1 MMSKR
6 KHLVF
11 LVAVS
16 LLPTIRLSS
25 QQALDL
31 RGALQY
37 AAEHHAQVRKGAV
50 DIQIAEQLIR
60 ESLSTGLPQVNANAS
75 IANNLSIRTSFVPAE
90 FFGGQPG
97 EFAQVQF
104 GTNWNAS
111 SGIQLDQLAFS
122 KTWFLG
128 LRASRELTR
137 FYALLHERQL
147 ETVLYEVAKLYYQIQ
162 YSRNQR
168 ALITA
173 NLSQLKGMVTLME
186 RQVSAG
192 FAKQL
197 DLDRLQVQFA
207 NLEMEL
213 TNLDLQL
220 EQAEQALKFSM
231 QMPLDT
237 EITLT
242 DTLGPEPLPFVEQLV
257 SQPGWSASTQ
267 LRILQKQQQL
277 NELDEL
283 RWKANYF
290 PTLSFFA
297 SYTYEWQANNLSEF
311 TSGRNWTD
319 FSQVGLRLQV
329 PLFDG
334 MYKDSKL
341 QAARLNARKT
351 DLDYSLA
358 ALGAELQHQSAI
370 TAIRRSRNSRL
381 SAEKNRGLAERVY
394 RVAQSR
400 YVEGLASVTELLDAE
415 NSLRQA
421 QANQLSVLA
430 QTKLA
435 EIDLINANGMISK
448 LME

>member
-1 MMSKR
+1 MRKR
-6 KHLVF
+6 KNLAF
-11 LVAVS
+11 LAAIL
-16 LLPTIRLSS
+16 LLPTVRSAS
-25 QQALDL
+25 QTALDL

-37 AAEHHAQVRKGAV
+37 AAEHHAQIRKGAT
-50 DIQIAEQLIR
+50 DILIAEQLIR
-60 ESLSTGLPQVNANAS
+60 ESLSTGLPQVNANAN

-97 EFAQVQF
+97 EFARVQF

-137 FYALLHERQL
+137 FYSLLYDQQVED
-147 ETVLYEVAKLYYQIQ
+147 VLYEVAKLYYQIQ

-168 ALITA
+168 SLITA
-173 NLSQLKGMVTLME
+173 NLAQLKGMVTLME
-186 RQVSAG
+186 RQYEAG
-192 FAKQL
+192 FARQL
-197 DLDRLQVQFA
+197 DLDRLNVQYA

-213 TNLDLQL
+213 ANLDLQL
-220 EQAEQALKFSM
+220 EQAEQALKFSI

-237 EITLT
+237 DISLV
-242 DTLGPEPLPFVEQLV
+242 DTLDPAPLPLTEQLTA
-257 SQPGWSASTQ
+257 QPVWTSAPQ

-297 SYTYEWQANNLSEF
+297 SYTYEWQANNLNDF

-329 PLFDG
+329 PIFDG

-341 QAARLNARKT
+341 QTARLNSRKT

-358 ALGAELQHQSAI
+358 LLGTELRHQSAR
-370 TAIRRSRNSRL
+370 TAIQRSRNNLL
-381 SAEKNRGLAERVY
+381 SAEKTLRLAERVY
-394 RVAQSR
+394 QVAQSR
-400 YVEGLASVTELLDAE
+400 YREGLAPVTELLDAE
-415 NSLRQA
+415 SVLRQS
-421 QANQLSVLA
+421 QTNQLSALA
-430 QTKLA
+430 QIKLA
-435 EIDLINANGMISK
+435 EIDLINANGMITK

>member
-1 MMSKR
+1 MRKR
-6 KHLVF
+6 KNLAF
-11 LVAVS
+11 LAAIL
-16 LLPTIRLSS
+16 LLPTVRSAS
-25 QQALDL
+25 QTVLDL

-37 AAEHHAQVRKGAV
+37 AAEHHAQIRKGAT

-60 ESLSTGLPQVNANAS
+60 ESLSTGLPQINANAT

-111 SGIQLDQLAFS
+111 SGIQLEQLAFN

-137 FYALLHERQL
+137 FYSLLYDQQVED
-147 ETVLYEVAKLYYQIQ
+147 VLYEVAKLYYQIQ

-168 ALITA
+168 LLITA
-173 NLSQLKGMVTLME
+173 NLAQLQGMVTLME
-186 RQVSAG
+186 RQYEAG
-192 FAKQL
+192 LSRQL
-197 DLDRLQVQFA
+197 DLDRLNVQYA

-213 TNLDLQL
+213 ANLDLQL

-231 QMPLDT
+231 QMPLDAD
-237 EITLT
+237 ISLV
-242 DTLGPEPLPFVEQLV
+242 DTLNPDLLPLTEQLTA
-257 SQPGWSASTQ
+257 QPVWTSSPL
-267 LRILQKQQQL
+267 LRIMQKQQQL

-297 SYTYEWQANNLSEF
+297 SYTYEWQANNLNDF

-319 FSQVGLRLQV
+319 FSLVGLRLQV
-329 PLFDG
+329 PIFDG

-341 QAARLNARKT
+341 QTARLNSRKT

-358 ALGAELQHQSAI
+358 LLGTEFRDQSAR
-370 TAIRRSRNSRL
+370 TAIQRSRNNLL
-381 SAEKNRGLAERVY
+381 SAEKTRRLAERVY
-394 RVAQSR
+394 QVAQSR
-400 YVEGLASVTELLDAE
+400 YREGLAPVTELLDAE
-415 NSLRQA
+415 SALRSSQT
-421 QANQLSVLA
+421 NQLSALA
-430 QTKLA
+430 QIKLA
-435 EIDLINANGMISK
+435 EIDLINANGMITK